1 MSWIDLKF
9 CTNTNVISKHGIDV
23 SIFEK
28 CHHNIIFG
36 KIEISVPLPPAYV
49 REVWDYS
56 KANAENIKK
65 AISSFNWNKAF
76 ENLSIDAK
84 VELLNETLLNIL
96 RNYIPNKKIKW
107 DYRQPPW
114 MNDNIKRK
122 LKQRTKLI
130 KYFYKNGQMKCD
142 YDKILEKSAE
152 CTAEI
157 FETTKNYILNMTS
170 KLADSH
176 TSPKTYWTLLNR
188 LLYNKKILAIPPLL
202 VDGKFVSDFYEKSNI
217 FNNFFASICTPIKNA
232 STLPSFSYRTNTRI
246 KSFDLTEKNMLS
258 IIKSLDPTKAHG
270 CDNLSIKMIQ
280 ICKEVIT
287 IPLKL
292 IFDQSLKE
300 GKFPEIWKA
309 ANVVPVHK
317 KEDKCLVKN
326 YRPISLLPIFA
337 KVFERVIYNSL
348 FNYFLHNKLFT
359 PSQSGFLPGDS
370 CIAHLLSIIH
380 EIQSAFDDNPTI
392 DVRGIFLDISKAFDK
407 VWKDGLLFKLKT
419 YGVEADLL
427 LLLKNYLKNRKER
440 VVLNI

>member
-1 MSWIDLKF
+1 
-9 CTNTNVISKHGIDV
+9 
-23 SIFEK
+23 
-28 CHHNIIFG
+28 
-36 KIEISVPLPPAYV
+36 
-49 REVWDYS
+49 
-56 KANAENIKK
+56 
-65 AISSFNWNKAF
+65 
-76 ENLSIDAK
+76 
-84 VELLNETLLNIL
+84 
-96 RNYIPNKKIKW
+96 
-107 DYRQPPW
+107 
-114 MNDNIKRK
+114 
-122 LKQRTKLI
+122 
-130 KYFYKNGQMKCD
+130 
-142 YDKILEKSAE
+142 
-152 CTAEI
+152 
-157 FETTKNYILNMTS
+157 MTS

-176 TSPKTYWTLLNR
+176 TAPKTCSTLLNH
-188 LLYNKKILAIPPLL
+188 LLYNKKIPAIPPLL
-202 VDGKFVSDFYEKSNI
+202 VDGKSVSEFYEKSNM
-217 FNNFFASICTPIKNA
+217 FNNFFASIYTPIKNA

-370 CIAHLLSIIH
+370 CIAQLLSIIH
-380 EIQSAFDDNPTI
+380 EIQSAFDEISNM

-407 VWKDGLLFKLKT
+407 VWHDGLLFKLKK
-419 YGVEADLL
+419 YGIEGDLL
-427 LLLKNYLKNRKER
+427 LLLKNYLKNCKQR
-440 VVLNI
+440 VVLNGQTSECRKTNSGVPEGSVGSFISYLHK